1 MADDPDPDSDPDPDP
16 DSDPT
21 DRDADATPPAA
32 VDLEFERAYDRG
44 DLATVFR
51 SFAAALEDGAP
62 VRIDGDEESAT
73 VAVPSRVVAEF
84 EAERDPE
91 DEPPVAELGV
101 DLEWDDP
108 DGSSV
113 RLASEAGTG
122 HENAV
127 VLVGD
132 ERPDD
137 ESATDS
143 AMATMPPEGVAG
155 TDAESDD
162 SGPESTAD
170 GASAEDQEAT
180 SEPTAGEQAPSSGRT
195 SRFEVYQDRADEWR
209 WRLVHWNGNI
219 VADSGEGYTTRSNAK
234 RAARSVMRTA
244 PTARVTD
251 RDADEN

>member
-1 MADDPDPDSDPDPDP
+1 MADDPDPDPDR
-16 DSDPT
+16 DSDRA
-21 DRDADATPPAA
+21 DRDADDDSTPPAT
-32 VDLEFERAYDRG
+32 VDLEFERAYDRA

-51 SFAAALEDGAP
+51 SFAAALEDGSP
-62 VRIDGDEESAT
+62 VRLDGDEESAI

-113 RLASEAGTG
+113 RLASDAEADR
-122 HENAV
+122 EDAV
-127 VLVGD
+127 VLAGA
-132 ERPDD
+132 ERTGE
-137 ESATDS
+137 ESTTDS

-155 TDAESDD
+155 TDTDSDD
-162 SGPESTAD
+162 AAPESTAD
-170 GASAEDQEAT
+170 GVSTDEQAAPPEQD
-180 SEPTAGEQAPSSGRT
+180 AGEQTSSSGRT

-251 RDADEN
+251 RDANEN